1 MLLHRIE
8 EHMAAQDFNF
18 SSKTPDELG
27 HLLLAEVAK
36 DPGKMDEEK
45 ALALIAAGA
54 NIEVSAEKHDER
66 PLHHAAYKGHAKVVT
81 ALLAAQAETNA
92 TDWLGFTPAMN
103 AVLGGHAEIFDTL
116 VQRTDNLNR
125 KNEFGETMLYIAAEQ
140 GYAEIARRLIALG
153 VDLNAAADNKLT
165 PQQIAAQKG
174 HPDVEKMINDAIN
187 APIIAAAER
196 KRQIQLHIG
205 DTFREGL
212 TYDASAP
219 KRAAFRPRAN
229 P

>member
-1 MLLHRIE
+1 
-8 EHMAAQDFNF
+8 MATRDFNF

-36 DPGKMDEEK
+36 DPGQMDEEK

-81 ALLAAQAETNA
+81 ALLAAGAEVNA
-92 TDWLGFTPAMN
+92 VDWLGFTPAMN
-103 AVLGGHAEIFDTL
+103 AVLGGHAEIFDALAPLTE
-116 VQRTDNLNR
+116 NLDR
-125 KNEFGETMLYIAAEQ
+125 KNEFGETMIYIAAEQ
-140 GYAEIARRLIALG
+140 GCRDIAQRLI
-153 VDLNAAADNKLT
+153 DLKADLTAPADNNLG
-165 PQQIAAQKG
+165 PQQIATRKEHYTVA
-174 HPDVEKMINDAIN
+174 KMIEDAIN
-187 APIIAAAER
+187 APLIAEAER
-196 KRQIQLHIG
+196 RRQIQLHIG

-212 TYDASAP
+212 HYDASAP
-219 KRAAFRPRAN
+219 KRAAFRQRAH